1 MGTRAVTHFQ
11 ESRHTDPFMTLWR
24 KYDGNP
30 EHHGLDMV
38 RFMQGKKLRD
48 GYNPLANQMHDFN
61 GMGDLAAQMVAH
73 FKTHNHPLVDVNG
86 AMLPDMRREPRYTEP
101 RIGGFE
107 IIAPGTLPTDN
118 IPYSYNIYPED
129 GEIFIRVLNLYENEL
144 MYDGPITEYRW
155 HDYRS

>member
-118 IPYSYNIYPED
+118 IPYSYNLSLIH
-129 GEIFIRVLNLYENEL
+129 I
-144 MYDGPITEYRW
+144 
-155 HDYRS
+155 